1 LKLSGKGAFNGHFWH
16 LEAVYIYTKL
26 LFRDEDMIFCDNM
39 QNVYSIEI
47 GNITSIVVKENED
60 GISSENG
67 EGLKELV
74 EACQ

>member
-1 LKLSGKGAFNGHFWH
+1 
-16 LEAVYIYTKL
+16 
-26 LFRDEDMIFCDNM
+26 MIFCDNM